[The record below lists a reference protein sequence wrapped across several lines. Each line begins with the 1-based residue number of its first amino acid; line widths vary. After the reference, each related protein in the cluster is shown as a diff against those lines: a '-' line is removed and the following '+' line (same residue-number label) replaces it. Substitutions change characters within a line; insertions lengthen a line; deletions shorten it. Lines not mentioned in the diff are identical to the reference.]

1 MPVPPLPKEDGR
13 ARALARRC
21 FFHRKNGDSVSNGF
35 LKPWQIE
42 QIRQTY
48 APGTRIEL
56 QHMEDSQPVP
66 DGTRGSVAYVDDAG
80 TIHMK
85 WDNGRTLGLVP
96 GEDQFR
102 KLTAQELQEEAAVQ
116 QEPVMKMN

>member
-1 MPVPPLPKEDGR
+1 
-13 ARALARRC
+13 
-21 FFHRKNGDSVSNGF
+21 VSNGF
-35 LKPWQIE
+35 LKPRQIE

-56 QHMEDSQPVP
+56 QHMEDPQPVP

-85 WDNGRTLGLVP
+85 WDNGRTLGLVA
-96 GEDQFR
+96 GEDHFKIIQD
-102 KLTAQELQEEAAVQ
+102 
-116 QEPVMKMN
+116 